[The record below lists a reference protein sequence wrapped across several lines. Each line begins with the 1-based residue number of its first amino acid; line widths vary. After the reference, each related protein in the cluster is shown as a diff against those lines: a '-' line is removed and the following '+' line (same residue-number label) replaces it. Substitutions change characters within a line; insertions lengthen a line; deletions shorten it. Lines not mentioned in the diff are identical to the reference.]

1 MGGQWSSPSPYFL
14 EGRLL
19 KPFSASTPKPV
30 VPATFPSDLDV
41 KDGIIDGTYTLA
53 YQDSDDNWY
62 SITESY
68 DRFDDTEAGYISFR
82 WLDTTIPTEIKICCR
97 ALVKASGVPELARDI
112 KGYGPGTYGSG
123 DVPEGLNNGFT
134 LRTVS

>member
-1 MGGQWSSPSPYFL
+1 
-14 EGRLL
+14 LL

-82 WLDTTIPTEIKICCR
+82 WLDTTIVAEILLTSR
-97 ALVKASGVPELARDI
+97 AVVKASGVPELARESEVH
-112 KGYGPGTYGSG
+112 GPGTYGSG
-123 DVPEGLNNGFT
+123 GVAEGLNNGFT
-134 LRTVS
+134 LRTA